1 MSAEDRDRE
10 VVKGVH
16 GIEYQIVLISP
27 ESIILGSDLYWRE
40 MLRAQVYQQNLV
52 AFPVDETHTVLMVSW
67 HISTI
72 NT

>member
-16 GIEYQIVLISP
+16 GIEYQIVLINP
-27 ESIILGSDLYWRE
+27 ESIIMGSDLYWRE
-40 MLRAQVYQQNLV
+40 MLRAQVYWQNLV
-52 AFPVDETHTVLMVSW
+52 AFAINETHTVLM
-67 HISTI
+67 IRSTI

>member
-27 ESIILGSDLYWRE
+27 ESIIMGSDPYWRE
-40 MLRAQVYQQNLV
+40 MLRAQVY
-52 AFPVDETHTVLMVSW
+52 
-67 HISTI
+67 
-72 NT
+72 